1 VAAVTRVDSTGLDP
15 VNAAR
20 AGGLET
26 PMPLSKNQILSRL
39 SPRDAQLLGP
49 YLRLVGLEQGRV
61 IADSRERIHTVFFPH
76 GGILSCVVEL
86 KDGSSIETGMI
97 GNDGVF
103 GAMQAIDERLSLNK
117 VMVQVPARASIVD
130 AAIVKRLADTSPDF
144 RGLIVKYEQFLLGQV
159 QQTTACN
166 AVHNIEA
173 RACKWLI
180 RMYDL
185 VGTDLP
191 LTQEFLAQM
200 MGVRRTSVTTVA
212 SQLQEEGLIE
222 YRRGRV
228 QILNISAVKH
238 RACECAE
245 AVREQYA
252 EVFGKPQGTS
262 ALAGVAVS
270 PDT

>member
-1 VAAVTRVDSTGLDP
+1 
-15 VNAAR
+15 
-20 AGGLET
+20 
-26 PMPLSKNQILSRL
+26 MPHSKNRILSL
-39 SPRDAQLLGP
+39 VSPRDLQLLGAH
-49 YLRLVGLEQGRV
+49 LRLVDLEQGRV
-61 IADSRERIHTVFFPH
+61 IAGSRQHVHTVFFPH

-103 GAMQAIDERLSLNK
+103 GAMQAIDDRLSLNK

-130 AAIVKRLADTSPDF
+130 ARIVKKVADSSPDF
-144 RGLIVKYEQFLLGQV
+144 RDLIVKYEQFLLGQV

-173 RACKWLI
+173 RTCKWLI

-200 MGVRRTSVTTVA
+200 MGVQRTSVSTVA
-212 SQLQEEGLIE
+212 SQLQDKGLIE
-222 YRRGRV
+222 YRRGKV
-228 QILNISAVKH
+228 QIRNIEAVQLH
-238 RACECAE
+238 ACECAD

-252 EVFGKPQGTS
+252 EVFGKSKETS
-262 ALAGVAVS
+262 AAPMGL
-270 PDT
+270 DQTT

>member
-1 VAAVTRVDSTGLDP
+1 
-15 VNAAR
+15 
-20 AGGLET
+20 
-26 PMPLSKNQILSRL
+26 MPHLKNKMLSLVG
-39 SPRDAQLLGP
+39 PRDLQRLRP
-49 YLRLVGLEQGRV
+49 HLRLVDLEQGRV
-61 IADSRERIHTVFFPH
+61 IADSRECVHTVFFPH

-103 GAMQAIDERLSLNK
+103 GAMQAIDDRLSLNK
-117 VMVQVPARASIVD
+117 VMVQIPGRASVADGAVIKM
-130 AAIVKRLADTSPDF
+130 IADTSPDF
-144 RGLIVKYEQFLLGQV
+144 RRLIVKFEQFLLGQV

-173 RACKWLI
+173 RTCKWLI

-200 MGVRRTSVTTVA
+200 MGVQRTSVSTVA
-212 SQLQEEGLIE
+212 SQLQAKGLIE

-228 QILNISAVKH
+228 QIRDIAAIQLQ
-238 RACECAE
+238 ACECAD
-245 AVREQYA
+245 AVRDQYT
-252 EVFGKPQGTS
+252 EVFGKSQETS
-262 ALAGVAVS
+262 AGLTGLDLDQA
-270 PDT
+270 T